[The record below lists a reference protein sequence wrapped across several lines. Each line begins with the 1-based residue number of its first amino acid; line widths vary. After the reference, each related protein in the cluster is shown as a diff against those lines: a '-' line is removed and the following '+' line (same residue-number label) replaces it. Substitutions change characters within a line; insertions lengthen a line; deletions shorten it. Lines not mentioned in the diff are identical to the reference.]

1 MPFPLIPVAIV
12 GVSILVAAITV
23 PAIVRST
30 RKALKDKSIAILGRQ
45 EVGKSTLLHFL
56 IEGKL
61 PERRERTPDPLP
73 GGQFTLQLPG
83 KGEVKFSVPQDLPGH
98 TIPAYKDWREAFE
111 AADFVWYLFRSDLI
125 VSGDVSETK
134 LVEEHLDHLGDWFE
148 ELRSRNA
155 APKVILVGVF
165 ADRDATY
172 SDDGDFE
179 DRVRKSTPIRQGS
192 VKLGKADIVI
202 GSQVTKDGATK
213 LVERIARY
221 LK

>member
-1 MPFPLIPVAIV
+1 M
-12 GVSILVAAITV
+12 
-23 PAIVRST
+23 
-30 RKALKDKSIAILGRQ
+30 
-45 EVGKSTLLHFL
+45 
-56 IEGKL
+56 
-61 PERRERTPDPLP
+61 TPP
-73 GGQFTLQLPG
+73 
-83 KGEVKFSVPQDLPGH
+83 
-98 TIPAYKDWREAFE
+98 
-111 AADFVWYLFRSDLI
+111 LFRSDLI

-179 DRVRKSTPIRQGS
+179 DRVRNSTPIRQGS

-202 GSQVTKDGATK
+202 GSQVAKDGATK

>member
-1 MPFPLIPVAIV
+1 M
-12 GVSILVAAITV
+12 
-23 PAIVRST
+23 
-30 RKALKDKSIAILGRQ
+30 
-45 EVGKSTLLHFL
+45 
-56 IEGKL
+56 
-61 PERRERTPDPLP
+61 P
-73 GGQFTLQLPG
+73 GGQFTRQLRG

-179 DRVRKSTPIRQGS
+179 DRVRNSTPIRQGS
-192 VKLGKADIVI
+192 GKLGNTGGTFSGLA
-202 GSQVTKDGATK
+202 
-213 LVERIARY
+213 
-221 LK
+221 